1 MKSEITSEKIQFHLT
16 RDDFEASLSH
26 AFNVIF
32 VGSSIIGMLLFCC
45 YLIISEWSS
54 TIYNLNIFL
63 LLLSPILWIGTGI
76 IYEGIFPF
84 IGELIITINYE
95 NLFIT
100 RKIFILSGDKVFSIE
115 DIVEIGQWYF
125 GGFEEYEDGPAMIFR
140 KCFIKTNH
148 KQIFFGD
155 YIKQEYKDIIIEEI
169 NKFVFKGEKF
179 DNNSSF
185 DMED

>member
-1 MKSEITSEKIQFHLT
+1 MKSDITSEKIQFHLT

-45 YLIISEWSS
+45 YLIISEWLS

-63 LLLSPILWIGTGI
+63 LLLSPILFIGAGI

-84 IGELIITINYE
+84 LGELIIKIDSE

-100 RKIFILSGDKVFSIE
+100 RKIFILSDNKIFSIE

-140 KCFIKTNH
+140 KCFIKTNR
-148 KQIFFGD
+148 KQMFFGE
-155 YIKQEYKDIIIEEI
+155 YVKQKYKDVIIEEI
-169 NKFVFKGEKF
+169 NKFVFKREI
-179 DNNSSF
+179 
-185 DMED
+185 

>member
-1 MKSEITSEKIQFHLT
+1 
-16 RDDFEASLSH
+16 
-26 AFNVIF
+26 VIF

-45 YLIISEWSS
+45 YLIISEWLS

-76 IYEGIFPF
+76 IYDGFFPF
-84 IGELIITINYE
+84 LGKLIITIDSE

-100 RKIFILSGDKVFSIE
+100 RKIFILSDNKIFSIE

-140 KCFIKTNH
+140 KCFVKTNR

-155 YIKQEYKDIIIEEI
+155 YIKQEYKDKIIEELNEFI
-169 NKFVFKGEKF
+169 LQKKMVGWVE
-179 DNNSSF
+179 
-185 DMED
+185 E